1 MNQAIPDP
9 PPFCDLLLV
18 KFCKPDIKIPFKPLV
33 TASSRPDAYKIF
45 VVETA
50 CRANNLVRNFE
61 SWKRVS
67 GLIWQELF
75 VLYLD

>member
-18 KFCKPDIKIPFKPLV
+18 KFGKPDIKILFKPLV
-33 TASSRPDAYKIF
+33 TASSTPDAYKIF

-50 CRANNLVRNFE
+50 YRANNLVRNFE
-61 SWKRVS
+61 SWKRIS
-67 GLIWQELF
+67 GLIWQEFF
-75 VLYLD
+75 VLYVD